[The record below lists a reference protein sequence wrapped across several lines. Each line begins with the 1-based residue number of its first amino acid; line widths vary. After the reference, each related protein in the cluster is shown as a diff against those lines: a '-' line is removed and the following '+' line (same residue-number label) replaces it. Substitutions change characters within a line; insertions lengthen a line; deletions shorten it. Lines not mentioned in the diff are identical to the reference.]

1 MSMTAVTLT
10 DRAAAHVRKF
20 LAAKAAEG
28 LRLGVKKTGCS
39 GLAYTVEPAA
49 QIGASDQVFE
59 SNGVRLVIATENL
72 PFLAGMEVDYA
83 REGLNESFKF
93 SNPNAKAMC
102 GCGESFTV

>member
-1 MSMTAVTLT
+1 MSMLAVTLT

-20 LAAKAAEG
+20 LATRAAEG
-28 LRLGVKKTGCS
+28 LRLGIKKTGCS

-49 QIGASDQVFE
+49 EIGANDRVFE
-59 SNGVRLVIATENL
+59 SNGVKLVVAAENI
-72 PFLAGMEVDYA
+72 PFLAGMEVDYT